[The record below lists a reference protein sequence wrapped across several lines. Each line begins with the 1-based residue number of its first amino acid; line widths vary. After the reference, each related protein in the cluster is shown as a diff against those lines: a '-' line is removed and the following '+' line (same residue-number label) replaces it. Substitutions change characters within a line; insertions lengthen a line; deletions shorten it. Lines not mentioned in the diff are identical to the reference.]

1 MKHPLLRQQ
10 LKRLEN
16 CTQRDECRLTVKSQL
31 IVGHNDSGRMLMSNP
46 VTPQRPRG
54 FTLIELLV
62 VIAIIA
68 ILASLLLPALAKA
81 KRKAENSM
89 CASNMHQWGVA
100 IRMYAGDNEG
110 YFPNMGRDH
119 IRNSADF
126 EWVSGSMLKNFF
138 PHYLLKMNKDS
149 HTRRENLLFCPTDK
163 FHRYVHAQNFQSAV
177 NGGLIGY
184 KTIFSNDLT
193 VSKGSNNYR
202 VNPDFPNVTQWV
214 LREKMDGPFRNGP
227 IFMDNLQSVGNNWFA
242 SANVPYGSHA
252 GPNGIFEGGNFL
264 FEDGHV
270 RWYKGYNDGRKRRGQ
285 ISLAATQGGW
295 LIYFGLHDVR

>member
-1 MKHPLLRQQ
+1 M
-10 LKRLEN
+10 
-16 CTQRDECRLTVKSQL
+16 KSQM
-31 IVGHNDSGRMLMSNP
+31 IVGHNDSGGMLMSNP

-119 IRNSADF
+119 IRNSADL

>member
-1 MKHPLLRQQ
+1 MMRLIRKHA
-10 LKRLEN
+10 
-16 CTQRDECRLTVKSQL
+16 
-31 IVGHNDSGRMLMSNP
+31 
-46 VTPQRPRG
+46 

-68 ILASLLLPALAKA
+68 ILASLLLPALARA
-81 KRKAENSM
+81 KRKAENTM

-138 PHYLLKMNKDS
+138 PNYLLKMNKDS
-149 HTRRENLLFCPTDK
+149 HTKRENLLFCPTDK

-193 VSKGSNNYR
+193 VSKGGNNYR
-202 VNPDFPNVTQWV
+202 VNPNFPNVTEWV
-214 LREKMDGPFRNGP
+214 LREKMDGRFRDGP
-227 IFMDNLQSVGNNWFA
+227 IFMDNLQSVGNNWYA

-270 RWYKGYNDGRKRRGQ
+270 RWYKGYNDGGKNKGQ

-295 LIYFGLHDVR
+295 RIYFGLYDVR